1 MENQQHREI
10 PYNYTSAD
18 DGQVVRLM
26 LGQDAWYRLERL
38 RFRGQSS
45 RLARLLVR
53 FLGDMFLIHRNP
65 FVYQDLVDSPAR
77 CRSFFRTV
85 AADLETVAEH
95 GGSDPD
101 LDQIL
106 EQCRRYAGKLTDEI
120 HQTERRR
127 RHLSRALAPIVG
139 RENIFFDPFTRISHA
154 TDATDWRLHLPAA
167 VIRPGT
173 EDQLAPLLVR
183 LDQLGVGIVP
193 RGGGTGLTGGA
204 VPVSAQCVV
213 VNTEKLNRIH
223 GISHERFRDVDGT
236 PRMAPV
242 IRLEAG
248 VITEQAMDYAAR
260 QGLVF
265 ATDPTSAWACTIG
278 GNIAENAGGKTAV
291 LWGTAID
298 NLLSFRIAVL
308 GGEHL
313 EVRRIGHP
321 LRKIRPSDQVRFEIR
336 SRSGKVVGLID
347 LSGTDIRK
355 KGLGKDITNKA
366 LNGLPGVQKEG
377 CDGIIT
383 SAEFILHKAYPHKAT
398 CCLEFYGDDM
408 EEASQVICKMSE
420 AFVDRGQEALMAL
433 EHFDE
438 EYIRA
443 IGYKMKAARN
453 DPPKAVL
460 LIDMVAH
467 GPESLEHGRDKLTA
481 LLAAY
486 PNTCVFFAQDEVEA
500 NRYWRDR
507 KRMGAIAARTNAF
520 KLNEDIVLPLS
531 ALADF
536 SQFVDQF
543 NIEEQRYNQK
553 LVIWQL
559 GAYLDRAEPLEDPQ
573 WLQAKR
579 PEAKTLLRQ
588 AMERIELAGKGR
600 LAQETHLATL
610 KVGLLS
616 LFQGYRGVSGEIE
629 KIVTDIRARR
639 IVVAT
644 HMHAGDGNVHVN
656 IPVFSNDRDMMA
668 RAHETADAV
677 MAKAV
682 ELGGVVSGEHGI
694 GFTKFKYLDA
704 DRLRALKAYRDRI
717 DPHGRFNPGK
727 LSDPQVPELVFTPSF
742 DLLGLEAR
750 ILRYGSLE
758 TLTEKISRCVRC
770 GRCKADCCVFYP
782 DRNLFFHPRNKNL
795 ALGAI
800 IEALLYDAQRRL
812 STRLEPLRHLKQIA
826 DHCTICHKCL
836 SPCPVDIDTGEISI
850 IERQILTHGRFKP
863 PPVATRLAL
872 AYMATRSAPV
882 NTAIRRIV
890 LGPGIALQRTG
901 ALVAARIPG
910 WTRAAKKPSLAY
922 LATPLPCLPSTPFRR
937 GLETGNA
944 DQALILHP
952 RGEARATVFYFPGC
966 GSERLFSTV
975 ARAAVYLLL
984 RSGMRV
990 VLPPPFLCCGF
1001 AARTNAKEGLHDALA
1016 LRNSMV
1022 LSQIRDMLG
1031 NQALTACVV
1040 TCGTCRQSM
1049 EEMGCQSLLDCP
1061 VTDVS
1066 RLLLTHGLTVTH
1078 DFACLYH
1085 APCHDSLDGQGLK
1098 LLKQA
1103 GAATVI
1109 TVPHCCGEA
1118 GTLALSRPDIAH
1130 AMFQRKAKAL
1140 AEKIDPSKP
1149 LAACI
1154 TNCPACL
1161 QGLGRQQRRTTVRAV
1176 HLTEA
1181 LAEMHGG
1188 QFWHKETPHLLDR
1201 VEPMTF

>member
-1 MENQQHREI
+1 MENRQHREI
-10 PYNYTSAD
+10 PFNYTSAD

-38 RFRGQSS
+38 RFRRRSG
-45 RLARLLVR
+45 RLARLLMR
-53 FLGDMFLIHRNP
+53 FLGDMFVIHRNP

-77 CRSFFRTV
+77 RRSFFRTM
-85 AADLETVAEH
+85 ATDLDTVAEH
-95 GGSDPD
+95 GGTDPD
-101 LDQIL
+101 LGQIL
-106 EQCRRYAGKLTDEI
+106 EQCRHYAGSLADEI
-120 HQTERRR
+120 RQTDRRR
-127 RHLSRALAPIVG
+127 RRMARALAPIVG
-139 RENIFFDPFTRISHA
+139 RENLFFDPFTRVSHA
-154 TDATDWRLHLPAA
+154 TDATDWRLHLPLS
-167 VIRPGT
+167 VVRPGA
-173 EDQLAPLLVR
+173 EDQVAPLLAR

-223 GISHERFRDVDGT
+223 GISHERFRGVDGA
-236 PRMAPV
+236 PRLAPV

-321 LRKIRPSDQVRFEIR
+321 LRKIRPSDQVCFEVR
-336 SRSGKVVGLID
+336 SRSGQVVGRID
-347 LSGTDIRK
+347 LTGTDIRK

-366 LNGLPGVQKEG
+366 LNGLPGIQKEG

-383 SAEFILHKAYPHKAT
+383 SAEFILHKAYRHKAT
-398 CCLEFYGDDM
+398 CCLEFYGEDM
-408 EEASQVICKMSE
+408 EEASRVICKMSE
-420 AFVDRGQEALMAL
+420 AFVNRGQETLMAL
-433 EHFDE
+433 EHFDQ

-467 GPESLEHGRDKLTA
+467 GLESLEHGRNKLAA
-481 LLAAY
+481 LLASY

-500 NRYWRDR
+500 TRYWRDR

-600 LAQETHLATL
+600 LDQETHLGAL
-610 KVGLLS
+610 KTDLLA
-616 LFQGYRGVSGEIE
+616 LFQGYSRVSGEIE
-629 KIVTDIRARR
+629 GIAADIRARR

-668 RAHETADAV
+668 RARETADVV

-694 GFTKFKYLDA
+694 GFTKFKYLDT
-704 DRLRALKAYRDRI
+704 DRLQALKTYRDRI

-727 LSDPQVPELVFTPSF
+727 LSDPQVPDLVFTPSF
-742 DLLGLEAR
+742 NLLGLEAR

-758 TLTEKISRCVRC
+758 TLAEKISRCVRC
-770 GRCKADCCVFYP
+770 GRCKADCCVFFP
-782 DRNLFFHPRNKNL
+782 GRNLFSHPRNKNI

-836 SPCPVDIDTGEISI
+836 PPCPVDIDTGEISI
-850 IERQILTHGRFKP
+850 LQRQILAHGRFKR

-872 AYMATRSAPV
+872 AYMATRSGPI
-882 NTAIRRIV
+882 NTVIRRTV
-890 LGPGIALQRTG
+890 LGPGVELQRAG
-901 ALVAARIPG
+901 ARVAAGIAG
-910 WTRAAKKPSLAY
+910 WTRAVKKPPLAY
-922 LATPLPCLPSTPFRR
+922 LTTPLPRLPGKPFRH

-944 DQALILHP
+944 NQALVLHP

-966 GSERLFSTV
+966 GSERLYSSV

-1001 AARTNAKEGLHDALA
+1001 AARANAREQMHRALA

-1022 LSQIRDMLG
+1022 LSQIREMLG
-1031 NQALTACVV
+1031 NQTLTACVV
-1040 TCGTCRQSM
+1040 TCGTCRQSL
-1049 EEMGCQSLLDCP
+1049 EQMGCETLLECAI
-1061 VTDVS
+1061 TDVS
-1066 RLLLTHGLTVTH
+1066 RFLLTHGLTVSG
-1078 DFACLYH
+1078 DFSCLYH
-1085 APCHDSLDGQGLK
+1085 APCHDSLDGQGAA

-1103 GAATVI
+1103 GAGKVV

-1130 AMFQRKAKAL
+1130 AMFRRKAEAL
-1140 AEKIDPSKP
+1140 AGKIDPQTPQSV
-1149 LAACI
+1149 CV

-1161 QGLGRQQRRTTVRAV
+1161 QGLGRQQRRTIRTI

-1188 QFWHKETPHLLDR
+1188 QSWHKETHHLLER